1 MNWKA
6 KSPRAITLPTSWQ
19 QLQQGEHYCNALTQY
34 FADWLPKI
42 LGYQIL
48 KIGGLSGEI
57 ECDLPLRHQMVL
69 APKITENLTALSRRS
84 DHSLMQANLTELP
97 FIQQSIDACLLAN
110 TLNFCPDPH
119 QLLREVRRVMT
130 DDGYLFISLFNPISK
145 LLFKRN
151 LNKRQAEKLTFRLF
165 LNYRII
171 DWLELLHFEVL
182 QQQNL
187 PSGIFSPLTVIV
199 ARKRTYPLILTP
211 QKVRFNSNEI
221 FKPIEAFKHLNPTAE
236 KNWTQAIL
244 FYFKK

>member
-6 KSPRAITLPTSWQ
+6 KSPCAITLPTSWQ

-34 FADWLPKI
+34 FADWFPKI

-119 QLLREVRRVMT
+119 
-130 DDGYLFISLFNPISK
+130 LFNPISK
-145 LLFKRN
+145 LIFKRN
-151 LNKRQAEKLTFRLF
+151 LNKKQAEKLTFRLF

-236 KNWTQAIL
+236 KN
-244 FYFKK
+244 